1 VATGNFN
8 YRSWEGMQVSDR
20 ALASHKSRVG
30 SPAPKKKKRKK
41 ERKKGSHHLCQT
53 ALLQTRERKEVR
65 VSGWGMTTPKPST

>member
-30 SPAPKKKKRKK
+30 SPAPKKKKERKK
-41 ERKKGSHHLCQT
+41 ERKAHIICVRQLCFRPEKG
-53 ALLQTRERKEVR
+53 RKSE
-65 VSGWGMTTPKPST
+65 SQDGE